1 MAVSPSTH
9 AKQKTK
15 RHSRPFKEL
24 ISKLGQSTKPTTP
37 KYADSTKK
45 SYENAWIR
53 WILFCQQVYEESS
66 YFPTPDPVKICEN
79 HLSYEV
85 VRSFLEWSFHHGSLL
100 IDEFELRETGRFRA
114 VMNADD
120 VLDILHHHWVLS
132 DEYYPEE
139 RQRVQHAALN
149 LFCAS
154 TTSRAGTIVESTGYL
169 EQNEA
174 VEYRDI

>member
-1 MAVSPSTH
+1 MD
-9 AKQKTK
+9 
-15 RHSRPFKEL
+15 R
-24 ISKLGQSTKPTTP
+24 
-37 KYADSTKK
+37 
-45 SYENAWIR
+45 
-53 WILFCQQVYEESS
+53 
-66 YFPTPDPVKICEN
+66 
-79 HLSYEV
+79 
-85 VRSFLEWSFHHGSLL
+85 L

-149 LFCAS
+149 IFCAS

-169 EQNEA
+169 EQNQA
-174 VEYRDI
+174 VEYRDIQLYALQDEGNPGSVKLGMLITLRLLKGRRNRGNPSVLP